1 MRYIVNESE
10 GVVVAIVQSVHHQLY
25 KAIRKACPALILNL
39 NTLVKT
45 VRQFPNTYA
54 GVAKC
59 FKEEDIWNEETGIRL
74 ASARALFK
82 YTIAET
88 KVLFKLQD
96 ILHEYVINTEQ
107 KLENNTDMLEDLYNK
122 TFLH

>member
-1 MRYIVNESE
+1 MRHIVNESE

-25 KAIRKACPALILNL
+25 KAIRKACPALILNSS
-39 NTLVKT
+39 TLVKT

-59 FKEEDIWNEETGIRL
+59 FEEDVWDEETGIRL
-74 ASARALFK
+74 SSARALFK

-96 ILHEYVINTEQ
+96 ILEEYSAKTESALYNRQ
-107 KLENNTDMLEDLYNK
+107 EMLEDLYNK

>member
-10 GVVVAIVQSVHHQLY
+10 GVVVALVQSVHHQLY
-25 KAIRKACPALILNL
+25 KAIRKACPTLILNL

-59 FKEEDIWNEETGIRL
+59 QTGDIWVEETGIRL

-96 ILHEYVINTEQ
+96 ILHEYVVNTEQ